1 MTSYRKSMKEA
12 LAEVRLDEAKM
23 KPAQVAALKKAYEPM
38 RDKKISMANADK
50 LNKMMTTVGKDK
62 DTLIQLFKADIP
74 FISQSAMTQLIITH
88 NMSGAEINKLREEFN
103 VESVELDEGKV
114 TKKERDRLEDEN
126 QHGELALKLAQAYG
140 TPEEVKKVKEIN
152 KRHEKRGSIERKDQQ
167 ERDKI
172 SNKYYKMAE
181 EVELDEA
188 KYDLYHKDFST
199 AMQHA
204 YKMAKKLHGITVD
217 PKEIDD
223 KVASGPRKPSE
234 GKTNSYRLKG
244 DKGAIQVQVYNKGG
258 SKPFELNMYKEE
270 VELDEGKMKELHGY
284 ISQGKSAEEIAK
296 KMKLDVDTIKAL
308 MAGYHEAKRDVD
320 PADVDTS
327 ATDDDVK
334 AADKNIMMQLRKSVS
349 LRGKFDVEFL
359 DKKKEK
365 VDQKI
370 AQAVLDKFNK
380 MKKPSDKEKF
390 QAKVAKSHKDLLNA
404 LKEETVMTKYLKTK
418 KDSLEESILGVWAL
432 AAEEMESIKENPD
445 GRTKVYKNHREKLE
459 AARLRR
465 ENQKKNVNEDN
476 IEEFTLE
483 EIDLYELDD
492 EMFEVQLKKKSVGDR
507 LKAKKKR
514 EKWKKTSAGKKSE
527 LKSKKRADKVK
538 KGTVK
543 VDKKRSKAA
552 KKTAKLYSGDN
563 FEEGSKEEYQ
573 KFFNKALKKFGV
585 KSPSELEGDK
595 EKEFYDYVDKN
606 WKADHEESVKKES
619 YEIGTPEYR
628 KHTQE
633 ITPNEEAND
642 YIKSANFKVQS
653 MREAMHKVW
662 GLDEKKSVKKEE
674 DKDVVKGNKTLTGG
688 KVAKVEVNPKIKD

>member
-12 LAEVRLDEAKM
+12 LAEVRFLDEAKM

-181 EVELDEA
+181 EVELDE
-188 KYDLYHKDFST
+188 
-199 AMQHA
+199 
-204 YKMAKKLHGITVD
+204 
-217 PKEIDD
+217 
-223 KVASGPRKPSE
+223 
-234 GKTNSYRLKG
+234 
-244 DKGAIQVQVYNKGG
+244 
-258 SKPFELNMYKEE
+258 
-270 VELDEGKMKELHGY
+270 GKMKELHGY

-349 LRGKFDVEFL
+349 LRGQHPVEFL
-359 DKKKEK
+359 NKTKEK

-380 MKKPSDKEKF
+380 MKKPADKEKF

-404 LKEETVMTKYLKTK
+404 LKEETVMSKYLETK
-418 KDSLEESILGVWAL
+418 KDSLEESILGVWAS
-432 AAEEMESIKENPD
+432 AAEKMDSIKENPD
-445 GRTKVYKNHREKLE
+445 GRPKV
-459 AARLRR
+459 
-465 ENQKKNVNEDN
+465 
-476 IEEFTLE
+476 
-483 EIDLYELDD
+483 
-492 EMFEVQLKKKSVGDR
+492 
-507 LKAKKKR
+507 
-514 EKWKKTSAGKKSE
+514 
-527 LKSKKRADKVK
+527 
-538 KGTVK
+538 
-543 VDKKRSKAA
+543 
-552 KKTAKLYSGDN
+552 
-563 FEEGSKEEYQ
+563 
-573 KFFNKALKKFGV
+573 
-585 KSPSELEGDK
+585 
-595 EKEFYDYVDKN
+595 
-606 WKADHEESVKKES
+606 
-619 YEIGTPEYR
+619 
-628 KHTQE
+628 
-633 ITPNEEAND
+633 
-642 YIKSANFKVQS
+642 
-653 MREAMHKVW
+653 
-662 GLDEKKSVKKEE
+662 
-674 DKDVVKGNKTLTGG
+674 
-688 KVAKVEVNPKIKD
+688 

>member
-181 EVELDEA
+181 EVELDE
-188 KYDLYHKDFST
+188 
-199 AMQHA
+199 
-204 YKMAKKLHGITVD
+204 
-217 PKEIDD
+217 
-223 KVASGPRKPSE
+223 
-234 GKTNSYRLKG
+234 
-244 DKGAIQVQVYNKGG
+244 
-258 SKPFELNMYKEE
+258 
-270 VELDEGKMKELHGY
+270 GKMKELHGY

-390 QAKVAKSHKDLLNA
+390 QAKGAKSHKDLLNA

-628 KHTQE
+628 KHAQE
-633 ITPNEEAND
+633 ITPNEEANE

-653 MREAMHKVW
+653 MREAMRKVW